1 MRRREFITL
10 LSGAAAAWPRAAR
23 AQQQAMPV
31 IGYLSSFTR
40 SQSEPAIAAVRRGL
54 SENGLVEG
62 RSVAIEFQFSDG
74 QYDRLPGLAA
84 ELVRRPVDLIIA
96 AAPPA
101 ASAAQAE
108 TKTIPIVFVVGSDPV
123 SAGLVSSLSRPGGN
137 VTGMTHMSGTL
148 VEKRLGLLL
157 QLVPRT
163 AVIAMLVNP
172 VSQEVIPEIKA
183 MQAAI
188 QQQRLALDLVDA
200 ATPSELNAAFTALAR
215 KRPDALVIASD
226 AFYLTRASE
235 LVSFAAKLALPT
247 MYPFREFSQ
256 PGGLVSYGTNRLNNY
271 RLAGVYA
278 SRILKGAKPADLPVM
293 QPTVFELVIN
303 LRTAKALGLAIPDQL
318 LALADEVIE

>member
-84 ELVRRPVDLIIA
+84 ELVQRPVDLIIA

-123 SAGLVSSLSRPGGN
+123 
-137 VTGMTHMSGTL
+137 
-148 VEKRLGLLL
+148 
-157 QLVPRT
+157 
-163 AVIAMLVNP
+163 
-172 VSQEVIPEIKA
+172 
-183 MQAAI
+183 
-188 QQQRLALDLVDA
+188 
-200 ATPSELNAAFTALAR
+200 
-215 KRPDALVIASD
+215 
-226 AFYLTRASE
+226 
-235 LVSFAAKLALPT
+235 
-247 MYPFREFSQ
+247 
-256 PGGLVSYGTNRLNNY
+256 
-271 RLAGVYA
+271 
-278 SRILKGAKPADLPVM
+278 
-293 QPTVFELVIN
+293 
-303 LRTAKALGLAIPDQL
+303 
-318 LALADEVIE
+318 